1 MGTMVKPGL
10 IAVLAAAVLAGL
22 TGAAAPAEPYPSK
35 PVKMIV
41 PFPPGGVIDIVGR
54 VIAEPLG
61 QRLGQPVLVDN
72 RAGAAGTIGVEAGAK
87 SPADGYTLTLGTTGT
102 LASAPALYPALGYD
116 PVKSFAPIG
125 LATTAPF
132 LVVAHPSVAAG
143 SLRELIDLAR
153 AKPNQLSFGSV
164 GSGSPPHIAGEMF
177 KAAAGVDL
185 LHVPYKGLPTA
196 VADLLAG
203 RTQVMFNQ
211 LAPFL
216 SHVAAGKLKALAVAA
231 PQRIAQLPGVPTAA
245 EAGFAG
251 YEVSI
256 WSGLL
261 APRATAQ
268 DIVNRLNSELAAVL
282 ASNEVQEKLRAQGFD
297 VRRGTPE
304 QFAALIVSETEKW
317 SRAIRTSGAK
327 LD

>member
-1 MGTMVKPGL
+1 MKRGL
-10 IAVLAAAVLAGL
+10 IAVFAAALAALSGGGALAE
-22 TGAAAPAEPYPSK
+22 AYPSK
-35 PVKMIV
+35 PVRMIV

-61 QRLGQPVLVDN
+61 HRLGQPVVVDN

-87 SPADGYTLTLGTTGT
+87 SPPDGYTLTLGTTGT

-116 PVKSFAPIG
+116 PLKSFAPIG

-132 LVVAHPSVAAG
+132 LVVAHPSVPAE
-143 SLRELIDLAR
+143 SLRELVDLAR

-177 KAAAGVDL
+177 KAGAGVEL

-211 LAPFL
+211 LAPFQA
-216 SHVAAGKLKALAVAA
+216 HVAAGKLKALAVAG
-231 PQRIAQLPGVPTAA
+231 PQRVAQLPGVPTAA
-245 EAGFAG
+245 EAGFPG

-261 APRATAQ
+261 APSATPQ
-268 DIVNRLNSELAAVL
+268 DIVSRLNQELSAVL
-282 ASNEVQEKLRAQGFD
+282 ASKEVQEKLSAQGFE
-297 VRRGTPE
+297 VSRGTPE
-304 QFAALIVSETEKW
+304 QFASLIVSETAKW

-327 LD
+327 ID

>member
-1 MGTMVKPGL
+1 MKPVL
-10 IAVLAAAVLAGL
+10 IAVLAGALAALCGGRALAE
-22 TGAAAPAEPYPSK
+22 AYPSK
-35 PVKMIV
+35 PLRLIV
-41 PFPPGGVIDIVGR
+41 AFPPGGVIDIVGR

-61 QRLGQPVLVDN
+61 QRLGQAVVVDN

-87 SPADGYTLTLGTTGT
+87 APADGYTLTLGTTGT

-143 SLRELIDLAR
+143 SLRELVDLAR

-211 LAPFL
+211 LAPFQA
-216 SHVAAGKLKALAVAA
+216 HVAAGKLKALAIAA

-245 EAGFAG
+245 EAGFTG

-261 APRATAQ
+261 APRATPQ
-268 DIVNRLNSELAAVL
+268 EIVTRLNRELSTVL
-282 ASNEVQEKLRAQGFD
+282 TSKEVQEKLAAQGFA
-297 VRRGTPE
+297 VNPGTPQ